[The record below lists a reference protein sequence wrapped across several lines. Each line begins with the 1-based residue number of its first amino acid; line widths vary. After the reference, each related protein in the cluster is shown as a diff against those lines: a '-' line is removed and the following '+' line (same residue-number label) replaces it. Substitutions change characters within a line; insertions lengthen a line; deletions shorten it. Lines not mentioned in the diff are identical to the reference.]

1 MLIVLFF
8 QFHVKDEHNI
18 QVPVRFNDVVYAA
31 HGVALGA
38 ILVLQWFLYRSK
50 VTRFNR
56 NSATPLLLT
65 ARAFRQASSASILP
79 ATTLSAR
86 AAASQQNGSV
96 VLAYATLWFCIAVA
110 LLASQLRVVSTAS
123 VVALIGSGKALISLF
138 KYAPQVSH
146 HRQLK
151 SADEW
156 NFASLLLDLGGGIGA
171 LLQVLLDAW
180 IAGHVDE
187 ITVTTVSRHSV

>member
-1 MLIVLFF
+1 MAFISIKSQSTIANICLYFLFS
-8 QFHVKDEHNI
+8 
-18 QVPVRFNDVVYAA
+18 
-31 HGVALGA
+31 
-38 ILVLQWFLYRSK
+38 LVLMEK
-50 VTRFNR
+50 E
-56 NSATPLLLT
+56 
-65 ARAFRQASSASILP
+65 QASSASILP

-86 AAASQQNGSV
+86 AASQANGSV

-187 ITVTTVSRHSV
+187 ITVRPLDFCFVFFLCLTTF

>member
-1 MLIVLFF
+1 
-8 QFHVKDEHNI
+8 VKDEHNI
-18 QVPVRFNDVVYAA
+18 QVPVRFNDIVYAA
-31 HGVALGA
+31 HGIALGVLFA
-38 ILVLQWFLYRSK
+38 LQWFLYRSK
-50 VTRFNR
+50 VPFFIIHQKIIYPTLN
-56 NSATPLLLT
+56 
-65 ARAFRQASSASILP
+65 ARA
-79 ATTLSAR
+79 LSCRRLLHRFCPPQRCLDALHIKR
-86 AAASQQNGSV
+86 MASV
-96 VLAYATLWFCIAVA
+96 VLAYAILWFCIAIA
-110 LLASQLRVVSTAS
+110 LLAAQLRLVSLAS

-156 NFASLLLDLGGGIGA
+156 NFASLLLDLGGGVGA

-187 ITVTTVSRHSV
+187 ITVR